1 MFAGKRHLDDSALIR
16 RYLADRGLGVLE
28 TKDQAL
34 MRHLAH
40 CAACAARYGS
50 LQSAFDDTRQAAAD
64 EAAAVCSP
72 ARMEHQ
78 RDRILRQID
87 SLSGSSR
94 VLPFPAAGQGA
105 HAAREHRVVGRWVA
119 AAAIAGLMVGL
130 TAGRLVDLSGG
141 GAKRAAQPQA
151 AASTAPAPSRDV
163 PTLRAVNAE
172 PAVAEDQFLS
182 EVELATAAP
191 RTPEL
196 RAIYAFTLEE
206 PRDPLRAGKD

>member
-1 MFAGKRHLDDSALIR
+1 
-16 RYLADRGLGVLE
+16 
-28 TKDQAL
+28 
-34 MRHLAH
+34 
-40 CAACAARYGS
+40 
-50 LQSAFDDTRQAAAD
+50 
-64 EAAAVCSP
+64 
-72 ARMEHQ
+72 
-78 RDRILRQID
+78 
-87 SLSGSSR
+87 

-130 TAGRLVDLSGG
+130 TAGRLVDLGGG

-151 AASTAPAPSRDV
+151 AASAAPARGV

-191 RTPEL
+191 RTSEL